1 MFTYCAGWYQPL
13 SFDAIETIQ
22 STQKE
27 MMEKRVTTLEVRM
40 DQTAQSIDR
49 LDRSIT
55 DLRVDMDKRFIHAE
69 EKIDKRFIHFEEKID
84 KRFIHFE
91 ERIDKR
97 FIHFEEKIDKKFA
110 RIEDIID
117 RKFSWSI
124 GIQITTLLAM
134 MAFMGKMAQFY

>member
-1 MFTYCAGWYQPL
+1 MQASPK
-13 SFDAIETIQ
+13 D
-22 STQKE
+22 

-55 DLRVDMDKRFIHAE
+55 DLRVDMDKKFIHAE
-69 EKIDKRFIHFEEKID
+69 EKIDR
-84 KRFIHFE
+84 
-91 ERIDKR
+91 
-97 FIHFEEKIDKKFA
+97 KFA

-134 MAFMGKMAQFY
+134 MAFMGKMTQMY

>member
-1 MFTYCAGWYQPL
+1 
-13 SFDAIETIQ
+13 
-22 STQKE
+22 
-27 MMEKRVTTLEVRM
+27 MEKRVTTLEVRM

-55 DLRVDMDKRFIHAE
+55 DLRVDMDKKFIHAE
-69 EKIDKRFIHFEEKID
+69 EKIDR
-84 KRFIHFE
+84 
-91 ERIDKR
+91 
-97 FIHFEEKIDKKFA
+97 KFA

-124 GIQITTLLAM
+124 GIQITTLLSM

>member
-1 MFTYCAGWYQPL
+1 MQASPK
-13 SFDAIETIQ
+13 D
-22 STQKE
+22 

-55 DLRVDMDKRFIHAE
+55 DLRVDMDKKFIHAE
-69 EKIDKRFIHFEEKID
+69 EKIDR
-84 KRFIHFE
+84 
-91 ERIDKR
+91 
-97 FIHFEEKIDKKFA
+97 KFA

-134 MAFMGKMAQFY
+134 MAFMGKMAQIY

>member
-1 MFTYCAGWYQPL
+1 MQASPK
-13 SFDAIETIQ
+13 D
-22 STQKE
+22 

-55 DLRVDMDKRFIHAE
+55 DLRVDMDKKFIHAE
-69 EKIDKRFIHFEEKID
+69 EKIDR
-84 KRFIHFE
+84 
-91 ERIDKR
+91 
-97 FIHFEEKIDKKFA
+97 KFA

-134 MAFMGKMAQFY
+134 MAFMGKVAQFY

>member
-22 STQKE
+22 STPKE

-55 DLRVDMDKRFIHAE
+55 DLRVDMDKKFIHAE
-69 EKIDKRFIHFEEKID
+69 EKIDR
-84 KRFIHFE
+84 
-91 ERIDKR
+91 
-97 FIHFEEKIDKKFA
+97 KFA

-134 MAFMGKMAQFY
+134 MAFMGKMAQIY

>member
-1 MFTYCAGWYQPL
+1 
-13 SFDAIETIQ
+13 
-22 STQKE
+22 
-27 MMEKRVTTLEVRM
+27 MMEKRVITLEVRM

-55 DLRVDMDKRFIHAE
+55 DLRVDMDKKFIHAE
-69 EKIDKRFIHFEEKID
+69 EKIDR
-84 KRFIHFE
+84 
-91 ERIDKR
+91 
-97 FIHFEEKIDKKFA
+97 KFA